1 MKEVLIRKYV
11 RNNIFGS
18 RTKTKNLL
26 RLKDQPINGKE
37 FFDMPIASDGN
48 VGSMYKR

>member
-1 MKEVLIRKYV
+1 MKVVLIRKYV
-11 RNNIFGS
+11 QNNVFGS
-18 RTKTKNLL
+18 RIKTKNLL
-26 RLKDQPINGKE
+26 RWKDQPIYGTE